1 MKLIFKDLSLYNFGI
16 FSDKNKISF
25 FVNNDDNNII
35 LIGGL
40 NGRGK
45 TTIFEAIL
53 LALYG
58 KRSPV
63 FIENNMS
70 YSAYLKK
77 YTHNNSKSNQAYI
90 ELSFKIPNGGQLETI
105 SVKRAWNK
113 NNTVVKDNLTVSRN
127 TIYDEYLSE
136 NWDTFIEELLP
147 VGLSSLFFF
156 DGEKISRIAE
166 EDETSE
172 TTQAAIKSL
181 LGFDIIDRL
190 NNDLRK
196 LIQKKHKTTS
206 NPEIDD
212 NINDCQKDYNELNNK
227 TAIVKQ
233 NIASLETKQERLE
246 NNIREKEQFFL
257 KKGGSLKD
265 TRDSLKEKKEKTNQ
279 ELIHKKMALVNHA
292 SGALPLLLNI
302 NLLEQVKQKAE
313 EESISKN
320 LTANLCYLND
330 YNKRINDL
338 IEKLELKD
346 SEKERIKKLL
356 KEEEELLEKQLS
368 GNATFKIS
376 SNVITLIKNLLYYKE
391 NKETLDELIEEIE
404 ETKKLESQLEQVDN
418 YLLLNTEGFEVEG
431 ILKDI
436 RKYAEELSS
445 IETELKSLRSE
456 LATLEFKKTEL
467 ENKLHRLYK
476 EVADMSAAE
485 DDSNRI
491 IKFALLS
498 IDKMNEYK
506 KRLINKKIASLS
518 EAITAS
524 FHHIIG
530 KKTLITK
537 AYINPQ
543 TLSLTLED
551 QKGIVLKSQLSAGE
565 RQILALSIMWGLAQV
580 SGCRLP
586 IIIDTPLGRLDSSH
600 RANFLTHYLPYAS
613 HQVIVLST
621 DEEIIG
627 KNLELV
633 NKHIHMKYLL
643 DFNELNNTSKIIE
656 GYFEERAS

>member
-1 MKLIFKDLSLYNFGI
+1 LIFKDLSLYNFGI
-16 FSDKNKISF
+16 FSGKNYISF
-25 FVNNDDNNII
+25 FVNKDDNNIV

-58 KRSPV
+58 KRSPA
-63 FIENNMS
+63 FLENNMS

-77 YTHNNSKSNQAYI
+77 YTNNNSKSTSAYV
-90 ELSFKIPNGGQLETI
+90 ELSFKIPNGRQLETI
-105 SVKRAWNK
+105 SVKRAWSNNNK
-113 NNTVVKDNLTVSRN
+113 VVKDNLSVSRN
-127 TIYDEYLSE
+127 ALYDEYLSE

-172 TTQAAIKSL
+172 TTQTAIKSL

-190 NNDLRK
+190 NSDLRK
-196 LIQKKHKTTS
+196 LVQNKHKTTS
-206 NPEIDD
+206 NPEIDN
-212 NINDCQKDYNELNNK
+212 NIADCEKEYNELSNK
-227 TAIVKQ
+227 LAIAKQ

-246 NNIREKEQFFL
+246 NNVREKEQLFL
-257 KKGGSLKD
+257 KKGGSLKE
-265 TRDSLKEKKEKTNQ
+265 TRDSLKEKKENTNQ
-279 ELIHKKMALVNHA
+279 ELIHKKTSLVNHA
-292 SGALPLLLNI
+292 STELPLMLNI
-302 NLLEQVKQKAE
+302 SLLKQVSEKAE
-313 EESISKN
+313 EEAISKN
-320 LTANLCYLND
+320 LSANLNYINE
-330 YNKRINDL
+330 YNKRI
-338 IEKLELKD
+338 IKLMEEIDIKD
-346 SEKERIKKLL
+346 SDKQRIKNLL
-356 KEEEELLEKQLS
+356 NKEEAFLEKQLS
-368 GNATFKIS
+368 KNVCFKLSNNAT
-376 SNVITLIKNLLYYKE
+376 TLINSLLSYNENAE
-391 NKETLDELIEEIE
+391 NKANIKFEIE
-404 ETKKLESQLEQVDN
+404 ETKKLELQLEQLDN

-436 RKYAEELSS
+436 RKYAKELAS
-445 IETELKSLRSE
+445 IEAELKSLKSE
-456 LATLEFKKTEL
+456 LTTLEFKKTEL
-467 ENKLHRLYK
+467 ENKLHSLYK
-476 EVADMSAAE
+476 EAADMSAAE
-485 DDSNRI
+485 DDSKRI
-491 IKFALLS
+491 IKYALLS

-506 KRLINKKIASLS
+506 ERLINKKIASLS

-530 KKTLITK
+530 KKTLISK
-537 AYINPQ
+537 VYINPQ
-543 TLSLTLED
+543 NLSLTLEG
-551 QKGIVLKSQLSAGE
+551 QKGVVLKSQLSAGE

-580 SGCRLP
+580 SGCNLP

-600 RANFLTHYLPYAS
+600 RVNFLTHYLPYSS

-627 KNLELV
+627 RNLELID
-633 NKHIHMKYLL
+633 KYIHMKYLL